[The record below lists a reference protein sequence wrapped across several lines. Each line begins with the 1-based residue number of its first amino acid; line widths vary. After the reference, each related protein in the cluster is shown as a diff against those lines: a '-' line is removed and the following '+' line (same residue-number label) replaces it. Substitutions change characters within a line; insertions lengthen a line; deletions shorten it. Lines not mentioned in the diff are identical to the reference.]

1 MPYYPT
7 SSLDRVSLPVRKY
20 LASRPAH
27 SEEKPNPIL
36 LVQSLVR
43 SIRITTRPPLPQL
56 PLNKPLFDEKVA
68 EIAEIYYGLEP
79 TDRSEVSRDPASKAL
94 ITDTTLMT
102 IQGSRA
108 KGQSVMEESRE
119 S

>member
-56 PLNKPLFDEKVA
+56 PLNKPLFDEK
-68 EIAEIYYGLEP
+68 EIYYGLEP